1 MNKFRTQILLLISFM
16 TFFLS
21 CSKSDS
27 TAEKTLADVFTGT
40 IWQPNEL
47 RALEGNTMNYYKR
60 GNTNTWNLDL
70 EYVLFNADGTGI
82 YADANGITKTQITWN
97 YTNTEKTSLQFII
110 AYSLPITINWE
121 NVSYKASKL
130 FYTQYLVRSNGTYSL
145 ASGSRIAK

>member
-1 MNKFRTQILLLISFM
+1 MRTLLLISLVA
-16 TFFLS
+16 FFLS

-27 TAEKTLADVFTGT
+27 TTEKTLADVFTGT

-70 EYVLFNADGTGI
+70 EYVLFNADGTGT
-82 YADANGITKTQITWN
+82 YADANGVTKTPITWN

-121 NVSYKASKL
+121 NVSYKSSKL

-145 ASGSRIAK
+145 ASGSRTAK